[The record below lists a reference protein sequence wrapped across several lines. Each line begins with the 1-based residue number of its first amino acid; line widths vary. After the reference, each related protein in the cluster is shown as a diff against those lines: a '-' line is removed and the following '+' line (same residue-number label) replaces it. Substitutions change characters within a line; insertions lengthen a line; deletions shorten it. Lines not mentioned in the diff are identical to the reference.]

1 MLDSVLRDIRIN
13 KTKDSS
19 NQKETEKRG
28 EQVNTF
34 DL

>member
-1 MLDSVLRDIRIN
+1 MLDSVLRDIRID

-19 NQKETEKRG
+19 NQEETEKRR
-28 EQVNTF
+28 EQLNTF

>member
-1 MLDSVLRDIRIN
+1 MSDSVLRDIVID

-19 NQKETEKRG
+19 NQEETEKRG